1 MYIPLPG
8 DEGYGALKAAL
19 RDYLIADTTITSEL
33 PSGAAGVIDEGFLT
47 ETTPTPCIMF
57 ATVGDGQSA
66 AVREQSL
73 VRLIVYVV
81 DRGRGLLKVERIL
94 NRVRRR
100 LNNTEAAL
108 QFLTF
113 PVETGLVVEHIEAS
127 GSSSSASLPAWKA
140 EARGVYVFL
149 TVRGLE
155 AAY

>member
-1 MYIPLPG
+1 MYTPQAG
-8 DEGYGALKAAL
+8 DEGFGLIKAAL
-19 RDYLIADTTITSEL
+19 RDYLAADTTITSEL
-33 PSGAAGVIDEGFLT
+33 PQGSSSFIDEGFLA
-47 ETTPTPCIMF
+47 ETTATPVVMF

-94 NRVRRR
+94 HRVRRR
-100 LNNTEAAL
+100 INDTDAAL
-108 QFLTF
+108 EFFTF
-113 PVETGLVVEHIEAS
+113 PAATGLVVEHIEAS

-149 TVRGLE
+149 TVRGFE
-155 AAY
+155 ADY